1 MGLRF
6 RRSFRLFPGVR
17 VNLSKTGVSASFGGR
32 GATLNVS
39 PKGVKST
46 VGIPGTGLSYSQQLG
61 APRPAKAAQPLGNGG
76 PKRTMRSSPWAWL
89 LPRRDK

>member
-17 VNLSKTGVSASFGGR
+17 VNVSKTGLSASFGGR
-32 GATLNVS
+32 GATLNVG
-39 PKGVKST
+39 PKGVKGT

-61 APRPAKAAQPLGNGG
+61 RKPPPAQPADPSGS
-76 PKRTMRSSPWAWL
+76 KRSVRPSPLARL
-89 LPRRDK
+89 VPRRAK